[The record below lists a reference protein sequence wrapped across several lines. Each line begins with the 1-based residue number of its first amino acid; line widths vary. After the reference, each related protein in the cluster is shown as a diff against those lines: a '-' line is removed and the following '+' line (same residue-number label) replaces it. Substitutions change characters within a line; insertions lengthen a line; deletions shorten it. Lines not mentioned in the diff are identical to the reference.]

1 MTARHRIRVTV
12 NGRRHEREVEG
23 RRLLVDFLRH
33 DLGLHGTHVGCEQG
47 VCGACT
53 VLLDGEVVKSCI
65 MLAAQADGHTLTTVE
80 GLAGRGELHPV
91 QEAFRDAHGL
101 QCGYC
106 TPGFLL
112 GAVALAARGVILEGD
127 ALRAELAGNLCRC
140 TGYQNIVEAV
150 ERYLK
155 QTLGGAT
162 RG

>member
-12 NGRRHEREVEG
+12 NGRHHEREVEG

-80 GLAGRGELHPV
+80 GLAGRGALHPV

-112 GAVALAARGVILEGD
+112 GAVALAARGAILEGD

-155 QTLGGAT
+155 QTVGGAT